1 MPTLNSLNNCVSK
14 YDTNLKEIDVHLVL
28 ISSNHKDN
36 NVYVGLQLTNYRE
49 TEPILIY
56 NN

>member
-56 NN
+56 